1 MARILIV
8 DDDTALREGMAET
21 IGDLGHDPVQAA
33 DGEAALARLAQGGI
47 DVVLLDLRMPGI
59 DGIEVL
65 RRLRALPAPPPV
77 AVLTA
82 VPTAGNTIEAMRLGA
97 VDHLAKPVGR
107 DDLAGLIAR
116 MLPAPGPAAVPA
128 TEAGEDELVGS
139 SAPMREVQKSIG
151 RLADS
156 ETTVLITGETGTG
169 KEVVA
174 RAIHRHGRRGGKA
187 FVAVNCAAIPA
198 ALLESQLFGH
208 ARGAFTGAIADR
220 AGSFREADGGT
231 LFLDEIGDMDLA
243 MQAKLLRVLQD
254 RMVMPVGGKPVP
266 VDVRIL
272 AATHRDLRAMVT
284 RGGFREDLFYR
295 IGVVPVHLAPL
306 RERLSDILPL
316 AEHFLARAGGARRL
330 SAEAAAR
337 LLAHP
342 WPGNVRELRNAME
355 RAAVLAPLAV
365 LSAADFAFLAGEGA
379 ASAGVPAADWLAGD
393 LPGAVARLETEMI
406 RRALAGCGGNRAE
419 AARRLNIHRQLLYEK
434 MRRYGL
440 EMSASRTGAVLE
452 PDVAPPSGEQNYP

>member
-1 MARILIV
+1 MSAVLII
-8 DDDTALREGMAET
+8 DDDADLRAGLAET
-21 IGDLGHDPVQAA
+21 IGDLGHRALEAA
-33 DGEAALARLAQGGI
+33 DGAAGLALLAARPV
-47 DVVLLDLRMPGI
+47 DAVLLDLRMPGL
-59 DGIEVL
+59 DGLEVL
-65 RRLRALPAPPPV
+65 RRIQAGARPPPV
-77 AVLTA
+77 TVLTA
-82 VPTAGNTIEAMRLGA
+82 VPTAANTIEAMRLGA
-97 VDHLAKPVGR
+97 FDHLAKPIGR
-107 DDLAGLIAR
+107 AALADLIGR
-116 MLPAPGPAAVPA
+116 MLQAAPAAAPA
-128 TEAGEDELVGS
+128 ADSSAEDFIGS
-139 SAPMREVQKSIG
+139 SPAMREVQKAIG

-174 RAIHRHGRRGGKA
+174 RAIHRHGHRGGRA

-198 ALLESQLFGH
+198 PLLESQLFGH

-220 AGSFREADGGT
+220 AGSFRDADGGT

-254 RMVMPVGGKPVP
+254 RMVVPVGGRPVP

-272 AATHRDLRAMVT
+272 AATHRDLRAMVAK
-284 RGGFREDLFYR
+284 GDFREDLFYR
-295 IGVVPVHLAPL
+295 IGVVPVHLPPL

-316 AEHFLARAGGARRL
+316 AEHFLARAGGTRRL
-330 SAEAAAR
+330 SGEAAAR

-365 LSAADFAFLAGEGA
+365 LSAADFAFLAGE
-379 ASAGVPAADWLAGD
+379 SIPVSDWLAGD

-406 RRALAGCGGNRAE
+406 RRALAACGGNRTE

-434 MRRYGL
+434 IRRYDLDVSG
-440 EMSASRTGAVLE
+440 SRTAGVVE
-452 PDVAPPSGEQNYP
+452 PDETPPREAQKTQ